1 MAQGTTLAQ
10 LRKRSKKFAKIMGTL
25 LEALIADSTFFAQV
39 SIKPRPFDQDSEI
52 MEDVSNFGDAKNESG
67 IRSMLS
73 IIKYFGLPSLP
84 LICILMF
91 QIFHQKHR

>member
-1 MAQGTTLAQ
+1 MLI
-10 LRKRSKKFAKIMGTL
+10 LS

-67 IRSMLS
+67 IRSIP
-73 IIKYFGLPSLP
+73 IIKYFRLP
-84 LICILMF
+84 
-91 QIFHQKHR
+91 